1 MTRSLIIRVDE
12 VLKWSTGT
20 CIHVAWP
27 WPPPTLHST
36 VKRSDQFARAFITEC
51 WRARFAEYFRMGV
64 HHQRNANTLI
74 VSSMEQ
80 FSHTDK
86 LEVRRIC
93 VICIVRTTSL
103 QIPYF
108 IISKTCIIA
117 STTDFNY
124 PFSFIL
130 ISIFAVLA
138 AHTHTH
144 MTVAPFVIVVF
155 VLYRHRFRHN
165 GWGGLESTSSIYQ
178 SELWLLSFRIAS
190 CGTQHVRNLKL
201 ERLTKHRCARGMT
214 TSKSHRRE
222 FKSTR
227 RIC

>member
-51 WRARFAEYFRMGV
+51 WRARFAEYFRMSV

-117 STTDFNY
+117 STTDLNY

-130 ISIFAVLA
+130 ISIFVVMA

-144 MTVAPFVIVVF
+144 THDSCSFCYCCVCIVSPPISPQWMRRAREHFIHLSVGVMVAF
-155 VLYRHRFRHN
+155 LRNRFM
-165 GWGGLESTSSIYQ
+165 
-178 SELWLLSFRIAS
+178 
-190 CGTQHVRNLKL
+190 RNTTCQKL
-201 ERLTKHRCARGMT
+201 EIRTLN
-214 TSKSHRRE
+214 
-222 FKSTR
+222 
-227 RIC
+227 